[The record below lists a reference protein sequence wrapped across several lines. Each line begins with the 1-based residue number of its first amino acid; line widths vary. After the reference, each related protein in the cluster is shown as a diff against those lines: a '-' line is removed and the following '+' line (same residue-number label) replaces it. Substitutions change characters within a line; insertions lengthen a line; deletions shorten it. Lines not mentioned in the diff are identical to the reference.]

1 MNIEHRE
8 QLRQAIVVFLADRPK
23 RAYSVSEI
31 SAARTV
37 RQAVDAEFDESH
49 VQDALAVVIGF
60 GLVQKVPRKLAGL
73 DDYQLTAEGVV
84 FRERN
89 YP

>member
-1 MNIEHRE
+1 MNVEHRE
-8 QLRQAIVVFLADRPK
+8 QLRQAIVVFLGDRPT
-23 RAYSVSEI
+23 RAFSVSEI
-31 SAARTV
+31 FAARPV

-60 GLVQKVPRKLAGL
+60 GLVKKVPRDLSGL
-73 DDYQLTAEGVV
+73 DDYQITSEGVV